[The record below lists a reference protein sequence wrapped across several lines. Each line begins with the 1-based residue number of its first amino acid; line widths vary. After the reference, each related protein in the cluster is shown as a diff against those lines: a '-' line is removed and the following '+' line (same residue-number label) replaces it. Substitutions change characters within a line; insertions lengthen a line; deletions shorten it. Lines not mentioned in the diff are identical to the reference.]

1 MAKFD
6 EEAAVEIAY
15 ENDKVN
21 EFEEKRPEC
30 TVMITKLKP
39 KETEAWIK
47 KNPKAKVGS
56 PPPKNLW
63 KVELEDP
70 GKEQLVV
77 IINPDTKKIVD
88 IKTEAAEALPKDE

>member
-1 MAKFD
+1 MFD

-15 ENDKVN
+15 QNDKVN
-21 EFEEKRPEC
+21 EFEEKRPDC
-30 TVMITKLKP
+30 TVMITKMKP

-70 GKEQLVV
+70 GKDQLVV
-77 IINPDTKKIVD
+77 IISPETKKIVE
-88 IKTEAAEALPKDE
+88 IKTEAAEKLSDEE